1 MSKKASSP
9 RQKKRNER
17 YIKRMIWFG
26 RQYERLSFPVT
37 VFILFS
43 NRRFNPKY
51 GMTPWRRLR
60 LGMRI
65 YRNTR
70 NVQTG
75 IAYKAHLAMAVK
87 LLEIPPAIKGAV
99 VECGCWKGGTT
110 TNLSIICNIVGRDLI
125 VYDSFEGLPKPEEN
139 DNMKAEVAGYFRGDL
154 EVVQENV
161 RKHGEIEGVQ
171 FRKGWFKDTLP
182 SHTEPIAFAFID
194 VDLKS
199 SMHDCLVNLWPYLND
214 DGYVFFDEYT
224 QLYNCS
230 IFWSERFW
238 RDYLDTTPP
247 GLMGTGTGIGV
258 GQYYLGPWRG
268 PMSPPPI
275 QRPSSIAYTRKDFN
289 GYWDYTP
296 LDDPI
301 EP

>member
-139 DNMKAEVAGYFRGDL
+139 DNMKAEVAGYFRGDFHI
-154 EVVQENV
+154 QQ
-161 RKHGEIEGVQ
+161 G
-171 FRKGWFKDTLP
+171 LP
-182 SHTEPIAFAFID
+182 A
-194 VDLKS
+194 
-199 SMHDCLVNLWPYLND
+199 
-214 DGYVFFDEYT
+214 
-224 QLYNCS
+224 
-230 IFWSERFW
+230 
-238 RDYLDTTPP
+238 
-247 GLMGTGTGIGV
+247 MG
-258 GQYYLGPWRG
+258 
-268 PMSPPPI
+268 
-275 QRPSSIAYTRKDFN
+275 
-289 GYWDYTP
+289 
-296 LDDPI
+296 
-301 EP
+301 